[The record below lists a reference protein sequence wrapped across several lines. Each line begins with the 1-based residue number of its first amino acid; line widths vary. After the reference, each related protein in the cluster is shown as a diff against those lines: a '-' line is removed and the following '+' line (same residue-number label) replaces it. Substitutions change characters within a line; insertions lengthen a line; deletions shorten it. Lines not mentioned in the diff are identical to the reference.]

1 MPRIVACFGIRQGA
15 GATVRTV
22 SLAWELAKTREVMLI
37 DLDGSGGTV
46 TEFLQMRDED
56 HGQRSISN
64 CLGLPQIPVDALQ
77 EQAVRVLGRERL
89 RVVPGVRTGCGPT
102 MNEILPQIYKGLTEL
117 PDELVLVD
125 LGTPLAYPGQR
136 SIQSVGT
143 ILNQAFP
150 GMEDKICYLW
160 DDPFTLSSQIA
171 QLRLANL
178 NAAQVVITSRYKKL
192 TSEARRVLEM
202 ETPDQVVKLAWP
214 WAHDVSRQ
222 PFGAAAQAKVLGLSE
237 GTTPERPTRRG
248 LSLRRSPKST

>member
-1 MPRIVACFGIRQGA
+1 MPRIVACFGIRQGV

-22 SLAWELAKTREVMLI
+22 SLAWELAKSREVMLV
-37 DLDGSGGTV
+37 DLDGAGGTV
-46 TEFLQMRDED
+46 TEFLQMHDED
-56 HGQRSISN
+56 YGQRSISN
-64 CLGLPQIPVDALQ
+64 CLGLPQIPADALQ
-77 EQAVRVLGRERL
+77 EQAVRADGRERL

-117 PDELVLVD
+117 PDELVLLD

-150 GMEDKICYLW
+150 GVADKICYLW
-160 DDPFTLSSQIA
+160 DDPFTLAAQIA

-178 NAAQVVITSRYKKL
+178 NGAQVVITSRYKKL
-192 TSEARRVLEM
+192 TAEARRVLEM

-214 WAHDVSRQ
+214 WSHDVARQ
-222 PFGAAAQAKVLGLSE
+222 PFGAAAQAKVLGLDDGRAPE
-237 GTTPERPTRRG
+237 GPIMRRPAMRRFQ
-248 LSLRRSPKST
+248 RSH